1 MMMMMTTTCDDT
13 SLLAVRSAACQ
24 RVAVVSTL
32 NKCSMSDLHE
42 ETTVLLHQT
51 VRHADRPAVLMYC
64 IDDVVTGASR
74 DLTHLSTDDSSMSD
88 SVLGIVRICSGL
100 SYETFK
106 TRLITHHCAR
116 IGYSD
121 CRNHSRSAFMCSCL
135 AVYMSA

>member
-1 MMMMMTTTCDDT
+1 MLK
-13 SLLAVRSAACQ
+13 LLYFCNC
-24 RVAVVSTL
+24 TKL
-32 NKCSMSDLHE
+32 SDM
-42 ETTVLLHQT
+42 QT
-51 VRHADRPAVLMYC
+51 DRHAVLMYC

-121 CRNHSRSAFMCSCL
+121 CRNHSQSAFMCSCL
-135 AVYMSA
+135 QYVCLVMLECALCPHKIWTQNKLP